1 MSRRIILSDS
11 ESERSGDGK
20 NSPSRGGGESE
31 DVNTNELTLSKKIL
45 KEARKFKKAYLT
57 YSSYKTINEV
67 DKSATSH
74 KQEEWIDKGLEDFS
88 KRDFDKMLD
97 KAQDLIKDTKNDSTL
112 SKVRDAI
119 SQQNCLLKKLHY
131 LINKID
137 ELEEIIVDLDKSI
150 NENNN
155 TKDSEG
161 TATDN
166 CRDETQN
173 SNSNCENDCTQSEVR
188 DAKSERDRIFHKLNY
203 LIKTIDKAKETI
215 DYISKLIIECKLTK
229 HSAETSVNASV
240 GGNPSCKDI
249 ENPTGSCGSF
259 RSGQDSPEAAPGDS
273 TDDSEPETAMKELKK
288 AKGKLEEAKG
298 KLEEA
303 EGKLEEAKKELG
315 DEKKKVDEAEGKLKK
330 AKGKIQKAKGKV
342 EKAKG
347 KVEKAEGKVE
357 KAKKGL
363 KRTEE
368 NDEVEILKRAVK
380 QCDEEV
386 DNYAKDAIGIELTN
400 WRQKAVLYCASVALV
415 LLFGAPLFKQM
426 GISLLSMYNVHL
438 LGVLRQAKLLKNSV
452 NLIIALR
459 TILLPMFTA
468 VLAAFTTVSDWR
480 VKRIDALLD
489 DCDDTQKK
497 LLKQS
502 HYYVIKKSWPGV
514 FMALTVITTLCTAMS
529 ALLNI

>member
-1 MSRRIILSDS
+1 MSDS
-11 ESERSGDGK
+11 ESERSGDGN

-57 YSSYKTINEV
+57 YSSYKTINEL
-67 DKSATSH
+67 DKSAASH

-119 SQQNCLLKKLHY
+119 SEQNCLLYKLHN

-137 ELEEIIVDLDKSI
+137 KLEEIILDLDKSI

-166 CRDETQN
+166 CRDKTQE
-173 SNSNCENDCTQSEVR
+173 SNNNCKNDCTQSEVR
-188 DAKSERDRIFHKLNY
+188 DPKSEQDGIFHKLNC
-203 LIKTIDKAKETI
+203 LIKTIDKTKETI
-215 DYISKLIIECKLTK
+215 DYIIKSIIECKITK
-229 HSAETSVNASV
+229 HSAETSVNASM
-240 GGNPSCKDI
+240 GGNASCQDI
-249 ENPTGSCGSF
+249 KNSTGSCRSL
-259 RSGQDSPEAAPGDS
+259 RSGQNSPEAAPGDS
-273 TDDSEPETAMKELKK
+273 TDNSEPETAMKE
-288 AKGKLEEAKG
+288 LEEAKG

-303 EGKLEEAKKELG
+303 MKELG
-315 DEKKKVDEAEGKLKK
+315 DEKKKVEE
-330 AKGKIQKAKGKV
+330 AKGKIEEAKGKI
-342 EKAKG
+342 EKVKG
-347 KVEKAEGKVE
+347 KIE

-386 DNYAKDAIGIELTN
+386 DNYAKDTIGIELTN

-438 LGVLRQAKLLKNSV
+438 LGVLRQAKLLKNFV